1 MSRSMNSISS
11 LAGRTMDFRLWFS
24 GLLCCQVLLA
34 GCADESLQFTEVKR
48 ISEKVT
54 ESELQTFLR
63 IINLL
68 TDKKLPDSVSIFAP
82 PPDWNLSRTLSVS
95 KLVNEEIKL
104 IRERSSVEKLAE
116 HLQKNRRLQRALRR
130 EKLTPEQFVGLSLAI
145 GVAIGRSTLRRDQ
158 DLDRIIQDGEKSI
171 KSLETTYKDS
181 FNQYKDED
189 KHRILRQ
196 AVWITRKD
204 RAQQLKEVPPENYID
219 LVQRHGDVLK
229 DIFPPEFTSNPLD
242 AVADLLEEQGIPF
255 QELDEERADDKID
268 WTQIGEP
275 ILPSAVYAT
284 EPDSQ

>member
-1 MSRSMNSISS
+1 MFRSMIGIPS
-11 LAGRTMDFRLWFS
+11 LAPRGVNIRLWLS
-24 GLLCCQVLLA
+24 CLLCGQVLLA
-34 GCADESLQFTEVKR
+34 GCVDESLQFTEVKR
-48 ISEKVT
+48 IHEKVT

-63 IINLL
+63 IINSL

-82 PPDWNLSRTLSVS
+82 PPDWDLSRTLPVS

-158 DLDRIIQDGEKSI
+158 DLDRIIKAGEKSI
-171 KSLETTYKDS
+171 KSLETTYKKS
-181 FNQYKDED
+181 FNQYSDED
-189 KHRILRQ
+189 QHRILRQ

-229 DIFPPEFTSNPLD
+229 DIFPPVFTSNPLD

-255 QELDEERADDKID
+255 QELDEERTDDKID

-275 ILPSAVYAT
+275 IVPSAVFSET
-284 EPDSQ
+284 PDSQ